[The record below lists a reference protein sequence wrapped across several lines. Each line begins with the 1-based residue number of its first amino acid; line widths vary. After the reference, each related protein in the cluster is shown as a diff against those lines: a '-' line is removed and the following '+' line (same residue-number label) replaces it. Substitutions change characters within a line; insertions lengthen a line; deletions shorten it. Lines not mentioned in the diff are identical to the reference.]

1 MRLTKKKLIEIV
13 EEELSEVGLY
23 HSPKTGRWTSRE
35 TGAVKSLT
43 KKGAKSAGVSD
54 DLVGRG
60 VVTGKD
66 KISAK
71 FGMNG
76 SEEHSCGRKTISGD
90 DITAKYKCSDYK
102 QEYAE
107 GLLLDGC
114 VTLCDVIE
122 AAETS
127 YNALDEDLASACA
140 PMRQKWLSG
149 LLRSLNSIALA
160 SKGDLIPKANES
172 KDEDEDTDERTE
184 LDKRVDAK
192 RRAKTKKIRSA
203 VKMGAVPK
211 SGFNRGERDLL
222 STNSLWEQF
231 CRENR

>member
-1 MRLTKKKLIEIV
+1 MMRLTKKQLVEIIKD
-13 EEELSEVGLY
+13 ELSEVGLY
-23 HSPKTGRWTSRE
+23 HSPKTGRWVKKQA
-35 TGAVKSLT
+35 GAVKSLT
-43 KKGAKSAGVSD
+43 KKGAKSAGVSQ

-60 VVTGKD
+60 VVTSGD
-66 KISAK
+66 KVAAK

-90 DITAKYKCSDYK
+90 DISAKYKCSDYK
-102 QEYAE
+102 QKYAE

-114 VTLCDVIE
+114 VTICDVIE

-127 YNALDEDLASACA
+127 YKALDEDLASACA
-140 PMRQKWLSG
+140 PMRQKWLTG

-160 SKGDLIPKANES
+160 QKGDLIPKANEGDE
-172 KDEDEDTDERTE
+172 KFDKNGAEDEQ
-184 LDKRVDAK
+184 KKSKDAK
-192 RRAKTKKIRSA
+192 RRARTKKIKA
-203 VKMGAVPK
+203 ATGAYIPK
-211 SGFNRGERDLL
+211 GGFSKAERELL